1 MSFIDVPRRSAS
13 AVVTRDAKLLVLRR
27 NQFLQLLKQDS
38 ELAAKLMWQL
48 LQKLSRLVRVTN
60 RQLVKE
66 VSAYDK
72 LEVIGMPMTS
82 SLS

>member
-1 MSFIDVPRRSAS
+1 M
-13 AVVTRDAKLLVLRR
+13 
-27 NQFLQLLKQDS
+27 FLQLLKQDS

-66 VSAYDK
+66 VSTYDR
-72 LEVIGMPMTS
+72 LEVIGGPGAAGDTI
-82 SLS
+82 LDED

>member
-1 MSFIDVPRRSAS
+1 MPRRSAT
-13 AVVTRDAKLLVLRR
+13 AVVTRDVQLLVIRR

-48 LQKLSRLVRVTN
+48 LQKLSRLVRTTN

-66 VSAYDK
+66 VSSYDVN
-72 LEVIGMPMTS
+72 EMIGRAAGDTI
-82 SLS
+82 LDEGD